1 MDRLPLQVLIA
12 EDDPLVAEV
21 IQAELHAVGF
31 SVVGRAADGRA
42 AVELTCA
49 LRPDVVLMDVQMPEM
64 GGIEAAHA
72 IQERCPTPVVILTV
86 HGEQVVAAQ
95 AAAAGVG
102 AYLIK
107 PAGPEEL
114 ERAITIARA
123 RFADLCELR
132 RVNAELQEALARVKT
147 LSGLL
152 PICSHCKKIRDDQ
165 GYWLQVEEYLRDRS
179 EAEFTH
185 GICPQCLDLHY
196 GFMRRKGGSTS

>member
-1 MDRLPLQVLIA
+1 MNRVSLRVLIA

-21 IQAELHAVGF
+21 IEAQLRAVVF

-42 AVELTCA
+42 AVELACA
-49 LRPDVVLMDVQMPEM
+49 LRPDVILMDIQMPQM

-72 IQERCPTPVVILTV
+72 IQERCPTPIVILTV
-86 HGEQVVAAQ
+86 HSEQVVAAQ

-114 ERAITIARA
+114 ERAVTIARA
-123 RFADLCELR
+123 RFADLLELR
-132 RVNAELQEALARVKT
+132 RLNAELQEALSRVKT

-165 GYWLQVEEYLRDRS
+165 GYWRQVEEYVQDHS

-196 GFMRRKGGSTS
+196 GFMRRKGGTTT

>member
-1 MDRLPLQVLIA
+1 MNRVPLRVLIA

-21 IQAELHAVGF
+21 IQLELHAVAF

-132 RVNAELQEALARVKT
+132 RVNSELQEALARVKT

-165 GYWLQVEEYLRDRS
+165 GYWLQVEEYLQDRS

-196 GFMRRKGGSTS
+196 GFMRRKGGSTT